1 MNDIEKKEACYI
13 LFVTTILVSAILFLL
28 FGVF

>member
-1 MNDIEKKEACYI
+1 MTLSEKKEAYYMI
-13 LFVTTILVSAILFLL
+13 FVTTILVSAILFLL